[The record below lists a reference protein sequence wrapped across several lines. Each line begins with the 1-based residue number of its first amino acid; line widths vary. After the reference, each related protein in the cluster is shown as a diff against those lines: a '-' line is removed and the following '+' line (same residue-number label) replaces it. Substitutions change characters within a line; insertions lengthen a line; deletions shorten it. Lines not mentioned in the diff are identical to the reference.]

1 MKISC
6 PKLLGSSSSPCKM
19 KRKKEKQKA
28 EIDARAAEVY
38 TCGPCCRS
46 AGFSFRCS
54 VPIAQREW
62 SLWKLLLRF
71 PFLLS
76 EPSALVGGSGLRMV
90 KRTPSLEVLR
100 RDRTAGGDDDEWS
113 EILKKTQG
121 ILVGSS
127 LLNHFSLMQYL
138 YTANN
143 KRIRGMG
150 CYFSVLSWVQTA
162 LGILDQKLQ
171 AWNQPKQIASCMRG
185 QGLGT
190 RSSSA
195 QG

>member
-46 AGFSFRCS
+46 AGSSFRCS

-90 KRTPSLEVLR
+90 KRTSSLEQRSDWAR
-100 RDRTAGGDDDEWS
+100 RRWWVMWNSEENPGDIGWFKPFKSFQFDAIFVYS
-113 EILKKTQG
+113 KQQQNQG
-121 ILVGSS
+121 EGVAI
-127 LLNHFSLMQYL
+127 F
-138 YTANN
+138 
-143 KRIRGMG
+143 
-150 CYFSVLSWVQTA
+150 
-162 LGILDQKLQ
+162 
-171 AWNQPKQIASCMRG
+171 
-185 QGLGT
+185 
-190 RSSSA
+190 
-195 QG
+195 